1 MKPHICGEESGFV
14 CLSPLVLRFIPKNL
28 RLCQRNRPT
37 LTENSE
43 MKKKPSHLISSL
55 FLLVYFW
62 IAEYS
67 YK

>member
-1 MKPHICGEESGFV
+1 MPHICGEESGFV

-28 RLCQRNRPT
+28 RPCQRNRAI

-43 MKKKPSHLISSL
+43 MKKKPSYLISTL
-55 FLLVYFW
+55 FLLVYYL

-67 YK
+67 